1 MLLWLKLMHVR
12 MFVEEGGNQV
22 EEAPKTTQIIGVDT
36 RSVEKLISAKGVM

>member
-22 EEAPKTTQIIGVDT
+22 EEAPKTTPIIGVAT
-36 RSVEKLISAKGVM
+36 PSVERALSLLGNT